1 MAAKFVFSASQLQQF
16 PTLVSASECKNLA
29 RHYHSSTKNFSLYT
43 TQHQQFSNRQLF
55 FSKGR
60 LIGNAVGPISATD
73 SGVETS
79 ITEPKDNAITVR
91 DAKIVVES
99 RDETSI
105 KVRVDL
111 GGDETEKV
119 FGKVLRNLA
128 LTSPPIP
135 GFRKQKGGK
144 TTQVPRDF
152 LIQVLGEDR
161 VTNFVIQEIVS
172 ATLADYADKASSV
185 VENVKV
191 KENKVTTIQKADEL
205 MKLFKPGKEFGF
217 NAILELEQGD
227 AVEIETEQG
236 EGDAVEIETE

>member
-1 MAAKFVFSASQLQQF
+1 MVAGLK
-16 PTLVSASECKNLA
+16 P
-29 RHYHSSTKNFSLYT
+29 
-43 TQHQQFSNRQLF
+43 
-55 FSKGR
+55 
-60 LIGNAVGPISATD
+60 
-73 SGVETS
+73 
-79 ITEPKDNAITVR
+79 
-91 DAKIVVES
+91 
-99 RDETSI
+99 
-105 KVRVDL
+105 
-111 GGDETEKV
+111 
-119 FGKVLRNLA
+119 
-128 LTSPPIP
+128 
-135 GFRKQKGGK
+135 GK